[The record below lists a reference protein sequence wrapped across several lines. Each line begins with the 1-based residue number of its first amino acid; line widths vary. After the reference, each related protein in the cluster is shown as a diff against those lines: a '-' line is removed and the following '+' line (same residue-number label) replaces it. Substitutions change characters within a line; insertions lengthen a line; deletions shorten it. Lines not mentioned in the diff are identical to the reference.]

1 MRISGLLSVL
11 LITAGGMV
19 LSDSVFA
26 EKDPYGQQILTAPTG
41 GFRFNK
47 VANNVENTKESARF
61 NDRLQVK
68 SSVPEYM
75 EFAGKAESE
84 DIPEVTLPPEEDMK
98 KADIANADVVVD
110 DAGKAVLYINHP
122 VVIRNENGDVTGYT
136 DPANQMKVALEG
148 VDPADIES
156 VELEVSDDGK
166 ISARVILK
174 DGTEKLFDVEKP
186 EKKES
191 ESLAPAIFDSRP
203 IYFNRNRENNVE
215 PNGPEHA
222 PIIFPGGGQGGGQ
235 GGGGGGN
242 GTIDG
247 PCSNCEGPSAPD
259 TSPNDGPVST
269 GPEIV
274 PA

>member
-1 MRISGLLSVL
+1 
-11 LITAGGMV
+11 MV

-136 DPANQMKVALEG
+136 DPANQNEG
-148 VDPADIES
+148 CVGRCRSRLTSKS

-222 PIIFPGGGQGGGQ
+222 PINIPGGGQGGGQ
-235 GGGGGGN
+235 GVAVGGM
-242 GTIDG
+242 
-247 PCSNCEGPSAPD
+247 AR
-259 TSPNDGPVST
+259 
-269 GPEIV
+269 
-274 PA
+274 